1 MRHRHRKA
9 KLGRTTEHR
18 TALLSNLVCSLI
30 KHRRIE
36 TTLAKAK
43 AARVVADKMVTLS
56 KKGQTEEGSLQY
68 RRLVGARLQRRPR
81 RFFAK
86 KNGVPGRE
94 QRKRWRENEDVVRI
108 LFEDIAPGFA
118 ERNGGYTRVI
128 KLGRRRGDAAEMAIL
143 EWVSDGDKPV
153 AEDKLAKAKKKTDAE
168 GAAAEGEETEES
180 STEESVEKAA
190 EKGSTSETDTEEP
203 AVDESS
209 GEAIENVAEEE
220 PVVEAEE
227 EAAKDAAE
235 KEPAKE
241 IEEEPAAKAEEEPAE
256 AEDASEESAEKETK
270 SEDEKKK
277 SD

>member
-56 KKGQTEEGSLQY
+56 KKGQSGDVSLQY
-68 RRLVGARLQRRPR
+68 RRLVAARLQRRPR
-81 RFFAK
+81 RFFPK

-94 QRKRWRENEDVVRI
+94 QRKQWRENEDVVRI

-143 EWVSDGDKPV
+143 EWVSDSDQPATEDQPAQVRKKTEPEETAAEETETEKATAEESAEETTENESAAEPETEESKDKPSGET
-153 AEDKLAKAKKKTDAE
+153 AE
-168 GAAAEGEETEES
+168 EETEEAPAAE
-180 STEESVEKAA
+180 TEAETSVEDASPTEAKT
-190 EKGSTSETDTEEP
+190 EDTP
-203 AVDESS
+203 QES
-209 GEAIENVAEEE
+209 
-220 PVVEAEE
+220 
-227 EAAKDAAE
+227 
-235 KEPAKE
+235 
-241 IEEEPAAKAEEEPAE
+241 AE
-256 AEDASEESAEKETK
+256 AETKPEDKEKK
-270 SEDEKKK
+270 SE
-277 SD
+277 

>member
-56 KKGQTEEGSLQY
+56 KKGQSGDVSLQY
-68 RRLVGARLQRRPR
+68 RRLVAARLQRRPR
-81 RFFAK
+81 RFFPK

-94 QRKRWRENEDVVRI
+94 QRKQWRENEDVVRI

-143 EWVSDGDKPV
+143 EWVSDGDQL
-153 AEDKLAKAKKKTDAE
+153 ATEDQPAQAKKKTE
-168 GAAAEGEETEES
+168 PEETAAEETEKTTPEESSEETAENKSAEEPETEESEDTPSGETAEEETEEAPAAETPAEDAVEEES
-180 STEESVEKAA
+180 STEAQ
-190 EKGSTSETDTEEP
+190 TEDVPE
-203 AVDESS
+203 ES
-209 GEAIENVAEEE
+209 GEA
-220 PVVEAEE
+220 
-227 EAAKDAAE
+227 
-235 KEPAKE
+235 
-241 IEEEPAAKAEEEPAE
+241 
-256 AEDASEESAEKETK
+256 ETK
-270 SEDEKKK
+270 PEDKEKK
-277 SD
+277 SE

>member
-56 KKGQTEEGSLQY
+56 KKGQSGDVSLQY
-68 RRLVGARLQRRPR
+68 RRLVAARLQRRPR
-81 RFFAK
+81 RFFPK

-94 QRKRWRENEDVVRI
+94 QRKQWRENEDVVRI

-143 EWVSDGDKPV
+143 EWVSDSAQP
-153 AEDKLAKAKKKTDAE
+153 ATEDQPAQAKKKAE
-168 GAAAEGEETEES
+168 PEETATEVTETEKATPEESSEDSAKNKSAEESKTEES
-180 STEESVEKAA
+180 EDK
-190 EKGSTSETDTEEP
+190 P
-203 AVDESS
+203 S
-209 GEAIENVAEEE
+209 GET
-220 PVVEAEE
+220 AEE
-227 EAAKDAAE
+227 EAEEAPASESDEETPAKDAV
-235 KEPAKE
+235 
-241 IEEEPAAKAEEEPAE
+241 EEEGPTEAKT
-256 AEDASEESAEKETK
+256 EDVPEESAEAETK
-270 SEDEKKK
+270 PEDKEKK
-277 SD
+277 SE

>member
-56 KKGQTEEGSLQY
+56 KKGQTKEVSLQY
-68 RRLVGARLQRRPR
+68 RRLVAARLQRRPR

-108 LFEDIAPGFA
+108 LFEDVAPGFT

-143 EWVSDGDKPV
+143 EWVSDGDQPAIEDQPAQAKQK
-153 AEDKLAKAKKKTDAE
+153 AELE
-168 GAAAEGEETEES
+168 GATSEGAETAESTPEES
-180 STEESVEKAA
+180 AKKAA
-190 EKGSTSETDTEEP
+190 EKGSTPETETEET

-209 GEAIENVAEEE
+209 AEAEKNVAEEE
-220 PVVEAEE
+220 PVEEAEE
-227 EAAKDAAE
+227 DG
-235 KEPAKE
+235 
-241 IEEEPAAKAEEEPAE
+241 
-256 AEDASEESAEKETK
+256 SEESAEKETK